1 MKTSK
6 QHSKEIFE
14 KIAKREAARVR
25 TKKRVLRTFAFCIM
39 FGFVVPFALFSIKD
53 NGEYRPLSKPIDPP
67 PIETPTPVIPDEE
80 LPAPPQMD
88 KGGTDVSIVLFL

>member
-6 QHSKEIFE
+6 QHSQEIFE
-14 KIAKREAARVR
+14 KIEKREAARLR

-39 FGFVVPFALFSIKD
+39 FGFVVPFALFSVKEHP
-53 NGEYRPLSKPIDPP
+53 NYRPLAHPIDPP
-67 PIETPTPVIPDEE
+67 PAETTPTIPEDE

>member
-6 QHSKEIFE
+6 QHSEEIFE

-25 TKKRVLRTFAFCIM
+25 TKKRVLRTCAFCIM
-39 FGFVVPFALFSIKD
+39 FGFIVPFALFSIND

-67 PIETPTPVIPDEE
+67 PVERPTPVLPDEE
-80 LPAPPQMD
+80 LPEPPQMD
-88 KGGTDVSIVLFL
+88 KGGTDVSLVLFL